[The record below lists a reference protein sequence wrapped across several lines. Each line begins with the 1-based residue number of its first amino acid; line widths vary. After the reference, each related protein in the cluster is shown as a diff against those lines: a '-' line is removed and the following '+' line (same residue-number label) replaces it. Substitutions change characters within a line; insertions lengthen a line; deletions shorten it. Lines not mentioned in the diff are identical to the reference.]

1 MKKEIRGR
9 TFSDLLAEHRVDDV
23 LEGETI
29 EEVKLDEIKPNPF
42 QPRLIFDE
50 EKIEELAQSIKEHGV
65 FQPIILKSTREG
77 FIIVSG
83 ERRFRAA
90 NKVGLET
97 IPAIIRQYEESKV
110 IEIALAENLQRENLT
125 PIEEAEAY
133 KMIMKTLNLT
143 QLELAK
149 KVGKSRSHVTNLLGL
164 LTLPENVQ
172 QMILKGQIS
181 MGHARSLSKLK
192 DVNKINKLAQSI
204 ISDNLSVREIEELT
218 KIEIKKNRM
227 KRVKAT
233 KYMDL
238 ENAISNSLGY
248 KAKIYENKIVIFF
261 NDDDKD
267 ELLEKLKK
275 LWNMNWMTLL
285 KQKRTMCVAQM
296 SG

>member
-275 LWNMNWMTLL
+275 L
-285 KQKRTMCVAQM
+285 
-296 SG
+296 